1 MKIKKFQSGGISYIP
16 TDYSEGAAGTS
27 AASSSKVPG
36 FTDKIIDMVLSEGID
51 SDVSSFLGQVEQV
64 LNLAND
70 PTGQNLSMREILQL
84 ARAASSVKTNYLMF
98 KDAQK
103 ALDAED
109 AWGDIATDSRGYIYT
124 WNQKSNKIEK
134 VTPSKYNP
142 QEQVAL
148 TNQDLLNI
156 RWNNTDTRYDTSIIT
171 DVTKTIGMKTI
182 SNYLIDTIKKFEQSE
197 VTGFASK
204 TNTDIS
210 SGLRALV
217 NHMDTNGNTIGDLI
231 TAGPD
236 GLYKLSQKATVK
248 DTNIAKAVA
257 YLIQSLNNDMKHALV
272 AKATVEGYTP
282 DAYLVELLDIYTGRS
297 MVADYDATT
306 SRAANGGGEGGSSG
320 SKIQQT
326 LAESYVTGSNVVPMQ
341 MIPIAPNNSKT
352 TLFAPAQNVQS
363 IRLDRSGQPGQP
375 MPISNLRTVIQ
386 DAYALGNVTNRGT
399 VVFGD
404 QLINE
409 AQLNGL
415 VYTGT
420 DMYRVI
426 LPFKV
431 ENGRHIVPD
440 FELQNK
446 LNDIVEN
453 GKNQGDDISTI
464 NRYLN
469 QACPG
474 ARYNSETQTIELPND
489 RKHAFLTFGAQA
501 ASNYV
506 DFNTDSD
513 YITKVSDP
521 NTDVYKNAVQ
531 YGYATH
537 GKNDEKSTEASG
549 VGPVVDPFGL
559 RTKGKIYEGM
569 VYLPISNDLAGT
581 LGYNQGYTDKDLY
594 TNVSGRYEEHEREM
608 AIRDRMNSGGIQT
621 NWNER

>member
-70 PTGQNLSMREILQL
+70 PAGQNLSMREILQL

-156 RWNNTDTRYDTSIIT
+156 RWNNPDTRYDTSIIT

-257 YLIQSLNNDMKHALV
+257 YLIQSLSNDMKHSLV

-431 ENGRHIVPD
+431 VDGRHIVPD

-506 DFNTDSD
+506 DFDTDSEYIIKADDSNTD
-513 YITKVSDP
+513 I
-521 NTDVYKNAVQ
+521 YKNAVQ

-549 VGPVVDPFGL
+549 VGPVVDPFGW

-569 VYLPISNDLAGT
+569 IYLPISNDLAGT

>member
-1 MKIKKFQSGGISYIP
+1 MKIKSYAGGGIAYLP
-16 TDYSEGAAGTS
+16 TTTNRGEAAS
-27 AASSSKVPG
+27 AASSSSSSSKVPG
-36 FTDKIIDMVLSEGID
+36 FADKIIDMVKSEGID
-51 SDVSSFLGQVEQV
+51 SDVNAFLNQVERT

-84 ARAASSVKTNYLMF
+84 ARAASSVKTNYTMF

-103 ALDAED
+103 ALDTED
-109 AWGDIATDSRGYIYT
+109 AWGDVATDSKGYIYT
-124 WNQKSNKIEK
+124 WNQDSNKIEK
-134 VTPSKYNP
+134 VAPSAYNP
-142 QEQVAL
+142 EKQLAL
-148 TNQDLLNI
+148 TNQDLLNF
-156 RWNNTDTRYDTSIIT
+156 RWNNTDTKYNTSIIT
-171 DVTKTIGMKTI
+171 DVSKSVGMKTI
-182 SNYLIDTIKKFEQSE
+182 STYLVDLIKKFEQSE
-197 VTGFASK
+197 VTGYGSK
-204 TNTDIS
+204 TNSEIA
-210 SGLRALV
+210 SGLKALV
-217 NHMDTNGNTIGDLI
+217 NHSDTNGNTIGDLI

-236 GLYKLSQKATVK
+236 GLYKLTQKATIK
-248 DTNIAKAVA
+248 DAHIDKAIN
-257 YLIQSLNNDMKHALV
+257 YLVQSLNNDMKHALV
-272 AKATVEGYTP
+272 AKAAVEGYTP
-282 DAYLVELLDIYTGRS
+282 EAYLVELLDIYTGRS
-297 MVADYDATT
+297 ITADYDATT
-306 SRAANGGGEGGSSG
+306 SKAASGGDEGSSG

-326 LAESYVTGSNVVPMQ
+326 LAESYVTGSNAVPMQ

-352 TLFAPAQNVQS
+352 ALYVPAQNVQS
-363 IRLDRSGQPGQP
+363 VRLDRSGQPGQP
-375 MPISNLRTVIQ
+375 MPIANLRTVIQ
-386 DAYALGNVTNRGT
+386 NSYALGNITNRGT

-404 QLINE
+404 QLINDT
-409 AQLNGL
+409 QLNGL

-426 LPFKV
+426 LPYKV
-431 ENGRHIVPD
+431 VDGRHIVPD

-464 NRYLN
+464 NRFLN

-474 ARYNSETQTIELPND
+474 ARYNSETQTIELPSNK
-489 RKHAFLTFGAQA
+489 KHAFLTFGAQA

-581 LGYNQGYTDKDLY
+581 LGYNQGYTDKDVY

-608 AIRDRMNSGGIQT
+608 AIRDRINSGGLPT
-621 NWNER
+621 NW

>member
-16 TDYSEGAAGTS
+16 TDYSRGAADTS

-197 VTGFASK
+197 VTGYASK

-297 MVADYDATT
+297 IVADYDATT

-506 DFNTDSD
+506 DFDTDSD
-513 YITKVSDP
+513 YIIKANDS

-549 VGPVVDPFGL
+549 VGPAIDPFGL
-559 RTKGKIYEGM
+559 RTSGKIYEGM

-608 AIRDRMNSGGIQT
+608 AIRDRMNSGGLPT
-621 NWNER
+621 NW

>member
-1 MKIKKFQSGGISYIP
+1 MKIKSYAGGGIAYLP
-16 TDYSEGAAGTS
+16 TTTNRGEAAS
-27 AASSSKVPG
+27 AASSSSSSSKVPG
-36 FTDKIIDMVLSEGID
+36 FADKIIDMVRSEGID
-51 SDVSSFLGQVEQV
+51 SDVNAFLNQVERT

-84 ARAASSVKTNYLMF
+84 ARSASSIKTNYIMF

-103 ALDAED
+103 ALDSED
-109 AWGDIATDSRGYIYT
+109 AWGDVATDSRGFIYT
-124 WNQKSNKIEK
+124 WNQESNKIEK
-134 VTPSKYNP
+134 VAPSAYNAEK
-142 QEQVAL
+142 QLAL
-148 TNQDLLNI
+148 TNQDLLNF
-156 RWNNTDTRYDTSIIT
+156 RWNNIDTKYDTSIIT
-171 DVTKTIGMKTI
+171 DVAHSVGMKTI
-182 SNYLIDTIKKFEQSE
+182 SSYLIDLVKNFEQSE
-197 VTGFASK
+197 VTGYGNK
-204 TNTDIS
+204 TNSEIA
-210 SGLRALV
+210 SGLKSLV
-217 NHMDTNGNTIGDLI
+217 SHLDTNGNTIGDLI

-248 DTNIAKAVA
+248 DTNIAKAVG

-272 AKATVEGYTP
+272 AKAAVEGYTP
-282 DAYLVELLDIYTGRS
+282 EAYLVELLDIYTGRS
-297 MVADYDATT
+297 IVADYDATT
-306 SRAANGGGEGGSSG
+306 SRAASGGGEGSSSG

-404 QLINE
+404 QLINDT
-409 AQLNGL
+409 QLNGL

-431 ENGRHIVPD
+431 VDGRHIVPD

-453 GKNQGDDISTI
+453 GKNQGADITTI

-469 QACPG
+469 QECPG
-474 ARYNSETQTIELPND
+474 ARYNPSTDSIELPNN

-506 DFNTDSD
+506 DFNKDSE
-513 YITKVSDP
+513 YITKVSNP
-521 NTDVYKNAVQ
+521 NVDVYKNAVQ

-537 GKNDEKSTEASG
+537 GKNDEKSVEESGMGASL
-549 VGPVVDPFGL
+549 FGWG
-559 RTKGKIYEGM
+559 TSNKIYEGM

-581 LGYNQGYTDKDLY
+581 LGYNQGYVEKDLY

-608 AIRDRMNSGGIQT
+608 DIQDRINSGRLQT
-621 NWNER
+621 NW

>member
-16 TDYSEGAAGTS
+16 TDYSRGAADTS

-51 SDVSSFLGQVEQV
+51 SDVNSFLSQVEQV

-103 ALDAED
+103 ALDSED

-134 VTPSKYNP
+134 VTPSKYDP
-142 QEQVAL
+142 QEQIAL

-156 RWNNTDTRYDTSIIT
+156 RWNNIDTRYDTSIIT

-182 SNYLIDTIKKFEQSE
+182 SNYLIDLIKKFEQSE
-197 VTGFASK
+197 VTGYASK
-204 TNTDIS
+204 TNSDIS
-210 SGLRALV
+210 SGLKALV
-217 NHMDTNGNTIGDLI
+217 NHIDTNGNTIGDLI

-257 YLIQSLNNDMKHALV
+257 YLIQSLSNDMKHALV

-297 MVADYDATT
+297 MVADYDANT

-404 QLINE
+404 QLINDT
-409 AQLNGL
+409 QLNGL

-431 ENGRHIVPD
+431 VDGRHIVPD

-453 GKNQGDDISTI
+453 GKNQGNDISTI

-474 ARYNSETQTIELPND
+474 ARYNPETQTIELPND

-513 YITKVSDP
+513 YITKVSNP

-537 GKNDEKSTEASG
+537 DKNDEKSTEASG
-549 VGPVVDPFGL
+549 IGPVIDPLGW
-559 RTKGKIYEGM
+559 RTSGKIYEGM

-608 AIRDRMNSGGIQT
+608 AIRDRMNSGGLPT
-621 NWNER
+621 NW

>member
-1 MKIKKFQSGGISYIP
+1 
-16 TDYSEGAAGTS
+16 
-27 AASSSKVPG
+27 
-36 FTDKIIDMVLSEGID
+36 
-51 SDVSSFLGQVEQV
+51 
-64 LNLAND
+64 
-70 PTGQNLSMREILQL
+70 
-84 ARAASSVKTNYLMF
+84 
-98 KDAQK
+98 
-103 ALDAED
+103 
-109 AWGDIATDSRGYIYT
+109 
-124 WNQKSNKIEK
+124 
-134 VTPSKYNP
+134 
-142 QEQVAL
+142 
-148 TNQDLLNI
+148 
-156 RWNNTDTRYDTSIIT
+156 
-171 DVTKTIGMKTI
+171 MKTI
-182 SNYLIDTIKKFEQSE
+182 SNYLVDLIKKFEQSE

-204 TNTDIS
+204 TNSDIS
-210 SGLRALV
+210 SGLKALV

-282 DAYLVELLDIYTGRS
+282 EAYLVELLDIYTGRS

-375 MPISNLRTVIQ
+375 IPISNLRTVIQ

-404 QLINE
+404 QLISDT
-409 AQLNGL
+409 QLNGL

-431 ENGRHIVPD
+431 VDGRHIVPD

-453 GKNQGDDISTI
+453 GKNQGADVITI

-469 QACPG
+469 QECPG
-474 ARYNSETQTIELPND
+474 ARYNPETQTIELPND

-506 DFNTDSD
+506 DFDTDSD

-537 GKNDEKSTEASG
+537 DKNDEKSTEASG
-549 VGPVVDPFGL
+549 MGPALFG
-559 RTKGKIYEGM
+559 
-569 VYLPISNDLAGT
+569 
-581 LGYNQGYTDKDLY
+581 
-594 TNVSGRYEEHEREM
+594 
-608 AIRDRMNSGGIQT
+608 
-621 NWNER
+621 

>member
-1 MKIKKFQSGGISYIP
+1 MKIKSYAGGGIAYLP
-16 TDYSEGAAGTS
+16 TTTNRGEAAS
-27 AASSSKVPG
+27 AASSSSSSSKVPG
-36 FTDKIIDMVLSEGID
+36 FADKIIDMVKSEGID
-51 SDVSSFLGQVEQV
+51 SDVNAFLNQVERT

-84 ARAASSVKTNYLMF
+84 ARAASSVKTNYTMF

-109 AWGDIATDSRGYIYT
+109 AWGDVATDSKGYIYT
-124 WNQKSNKIEK
+124 WNQDSNKIEK
-134 VTPSKYNP
+134 VAPSAYNP
-142 QEQVAL
+142 EKQLAL
-148 TNQDLLNI
+148 TNKDLLNF
-156 RWNNTDTRYDTSIIT
+156 RWNNTDTKYNTSIIT
-171 DVTKTIGMKTI
+171 DVSKSVGMKTI
-182 SNYLIDTIKKFEQSE
+182 STYLVDLIKKFEQSE
-197 VTGFASK
+197 VTGYGSK
-204 TNTDIS
+204 TNSEIA
-210 SGLRALV
+210 SGLKALV
-217 NHMDTNGNTIGDLI
+217 NHSDTNGNTIGDLI

-236 GLYKLSQKATVK
+236 GLYKLTQKATIK
-248 DTNIAKAVA
+248 DAHIDKAIN
-257 YLIQSLNNDMKHALV
+257 YLVQSLNNDMKHALV
-272 AKATVEGYTP
+272 AKAAVEGYTP
-282 DAYLVELLDIYTGRS
+282 EAYLVELLDIYTGRS
-297 MVADYDATT
+297 ITADYDATT
-306 SRAANGGGEGGSSG
+306 SKAASGGDGGSSG

-352 TLFAPAQNVQS
+352 TLYVPAQNVQS

-375 MPISNLRTVIQ
+375 MPISNLRTIIQ
-386 DAYALGNVTNRGT
+386 DSYALGNITNRGT

-404 QLINE
+404 QLISDT
-409 AQLNGL
+409 QLNGL

-426 LPFKV
+426 LPYKV
-431 ENGRHIVPD
+431 VDGRHIVPD

-453 GKNQGDDISTI
+453 GKNQGADVTTI

-469 QACPG
+469 QECPG
-474 ARYNSETQTIELPND
+474 AQYNSETQTIELPNN

-513 YITKVSDP
+513 YITKVNEP
-521 NTDVYKNAVQ
+521 NVDVYKNAVQ

-537 GKNDEKSTEASG
+537 GKNDEKSVEASG
-549 VGPVVDPFGL
+549 MGPSWFGL
-559 RTKGKIYEGM
+559 GTKNKIYEGM

-581 LGYNQGYTDKDLY
+581 LGYNQGYVDKEAY
-594 TNVSGRYEEHEREM
+594 TNISGRYEDHEREM
-608 AIRDRMNSGGIQT
+608 AIRDRMNSGGLPT
-621 NWNER
+621 NW

>member
-1 MKIKKFQSGGISYIP
+1 MKIKSYAGGGIAYLP
-16 TDYSEGAAGTS
+16 TTTNRGEAAS
-27 AASSSKVPG
+27 AASSSSSSSKVPG
-36 FTDKIIDMVLSEGID
+36 FADKIIDMVKSEGID
-51 SDVSSFLGQVEQV
+51 SDVNAFLNQVERT

-84 ARAASSVKTNYLMF
+84 ARTASSVKTNYTMF

-109 AWGDIATDSRGYIYT
+109 AWGDVATDSRGYIYT
-124 WNQKSNKIEK
+124 LNQDSNKIEK
-134 VTPSKYNP
+134 VAPSAYNP
-142 QEQVAL
+142 EKQLAL
-148 TNQDLLNI
+148 TNQDLLNF
-156 RWNNTDTRYDTSIIT
+156 RWNNTDTKYNTSIIT
-171 DVTKTIGMKTI
+171 DVSKSVGMKTI
-182 SNYLIDTIKKFEQSE
+182 STYLIDIIKNFEQSE
-197 VTGFASK
+197 VTGYGNKINA
-204 TNTDIS
+204 DIA
-210 SGLRALV
+210 SGLKALV
-217 NHMDTNGNTIGDLI
+217 NHSDTNGNTIGDLI

-236 GLYKLSQKATVK
+236 GLYKLTQKATIK
-248 DTNIAKAVA
+248 DAHIDKAIN
-257 YLIQSLNNDMKHALV
+257 YLVQSLNNDMKHALV
-272 AKATVEGYTP
+272 AKAAVEGYTP
-282 DAYLVELLDIYTGRS
+282 EAYLVELLDIYTGRS
-297 MVADYDATT
+297 ITADYDATT
-306 SRAANGGGEGGSSG
+306 SRAASGGDGGSSG

-352 TLFAPAQNVQS
+352 TLYFPAQNVQS
-363 IRLDRSGQPGQP
+363 VRLDRSGQPGQP
-375 MPISNLRTVIQ
+375 MPIANLRTVIQ
-386 DAYALGNVTNRGT
+386 DSYALGNITNRGT

-404 QLINE
+404 QLISDT
-409 AQLNGL
+409 QLNGL

-426 LPFKV
+426 LPYKV
-431 ENGRHIVPD
+431 VDGRHIVPD

-453 GKNQGDDISTI
+453 GKNQGADVTTI

-469 QACPG
+469 QECPG
-474 ARYNSETQTIELPND
+474 AQYNPETQTIELPNN

-513 YITKVSDP
+513 YITKVNEP
-521 NTDVYKNAVQ
+521 NVDVYKNAVQ

-537 GKNDEKSTEASG
+537 GKNDEKSIEASG
-549 VGPVVDPFGL
+549 MGPSWFGL
-559 RTKGKIYEGM
+559 GTKNKIYEGM

-581 LGYNQGYTDKDLY
+581 LGYNQGYVDKEAY

-608 AIRDRMNSGGIQT
+608 AIRNRMNSGELPT
-621 NWNER
+621 NW

>member
-1 MKIKKFQSGGISYIP
+1 
-16 TDYSEGAAGTS
+16 
-27 AASSSKVPG
+27 
-36 FTDKIIDMVLSEGID
+36 
-51 SDVSSFLGQVEQV
+51 
-64 LNLAND
+64 
-70 PTGQNLSMREILQL
+70 
-84 ARAASSVKTNYLMF
+84 
-98 KDAQK
+98 
-103 ALDAED
+103 
-109 AWGDIATDSRGYIYT
+109 
-124 WNQKSNKIEK
+124 
-134 VTPSKYNP
+134 
-142 QEQVAL
+142 
-148 TNQDLLNI
+148 
-156 RWNNTDTRYDTSIIT
+156 
-171 DVTKTIGMKTI
+171 MKTI

-257 YLIQSLNNDMKHALV
+257 YLIQSLSNDMKHALV

-431 ENGRHIVPD
+431 EKGRHIVPD

-506 DFNTDSD
+506 DFDTDSEYIIKADDSNTD
-513 YITKVSDP
+513 I
-521 NTDVYKNAVQ
+521 YKNAVQ

-549 VGPVVDPFGL
+549 VGPVVDPFG
-559 RTKGKIYEGM
+559 
-569 VYLPISNDLAGT
+569 
-581 LGYNQGYTDKDLY
+581 
-594 TNVSGRYEEHEREM
+594 
-608 AIRDRMNSGGIQT
+608 
-621 NWNER
+621 

>member
-16 TDYSEGAAGTS
+16 TDYSRGAADTS

-51 SDVSSFLGQVEQV
+51 SDVNSFLSQVEQV

-103 ALDAED
+103 ALDSED

-134 VTPSKYNP
+134 VTPSKYDP
-142 QEQVAL
+142 QEQIAL

-156 RWNNTDTRYDTSIIT
+156 RWNNIDTRYDTSIIT

-182 SNYLIDTIKKFEQSE
+182 SNYLIDLIKKFEQSE
-197 VTGFASK
+197 VTGYVSK
-204 TNTDIS
+204 ANSDIS
-210 SGLRALV
+210 SGLKALV
-217 NHMDTNGNTIGDLI
+217 NHIDTNGNTIGDLI

-257 YLIQSLNNDMKHALV
+257 YLIQSLSNDMKHALV

-297 MVADYDATT
+297 MVADYDANT

-404 QLINE
+404 QLISDT
-409 AQLNGL
+409 QLNGL

-431 ENGRHIVPD
+431 VDGKHIVPD

-453 GKNQGDDISTI
+453 GKNQGNDISTI

-474 ARYNSETQTIELPND
+474 ARYNPETQTIELPND

-513 YITKVSDP
+513 YITKVSNP

-537 GKNDEKSTEASG
+537 DKNDEKSIEASG
-549 VGPVVDPFGL
+549 IGPVIDPLGW
-559 RTKGKIYEGM
+559 RTSGKIYEGM

-608 AIRDRMNSGGIQT
+608 AIRDRMNSGGLPT
-621 NWNER
+621 NW

>member
-16 TDYSEGAAGTS
+16 TDYSRGAADTS

-51 SDVSSFLGQVEQV
+51 SDVNSFLSQVEQV

-103 ALDAED
+103 ALDSED

-134 VTPSKYNP
+134 VTPSKYDP
-142 QEQVAL
+142 QEQIAL

-156 RWNNTDTRYDTSIIT
+156 RWNNIDTRYDTSIIT

-182 SNYLIDTIKKFEQSE
+182 SNYLIDLIKKFEQSE
-197 VTGFASK
+197 VTGYASK
-204 TNTDIS
+204 TNSDIS
-210 SGLRALV
+210 SGLKALV
-217 NHMDTNGNTIGDLI
+217 NHIDTNGNTIGDLI

-257 YLIQSLNNDMKHALV
+257 YLIQSLSNDMKHALV

-297 MVADYDATT
+297 MVADYDANT

-404 QLINE
+404 QLISDT
-409 AQLNGL
+409 QLNGL

-431 ENGRHIVPD
+431 VDGRHIVPD

-453 GKNQGDDISTI
+453 GKNQGNDISTI

-474 ARYNSETQTIELPND
+474 ARYNPETQTIELPND

-513 YITKVSDP
+513 YITKVSNP

-537 GKNDEKSTEASG
+537 DKNDEKSIEASG
-549 VGPVVDPFGL
+549 IGPVIDPLGW
-559 RTKGKIYEGM
+559 RTSGKIYEGM

-608 AIRDRMNSGGIQT
+608 AIRDRMNSGGLPT
-621 NWNER
+621 NW

>member
-1 MKIKKFQSGGISYIP
+1 MKIKLYAGGGIAYLP
-16 TDYSEGAAGTS
+16 TTNARGEAAK
-27 AASSSKVPG
+27 AASSSSNSSKVPG
-36 FTDKIIDMVLSEGID
+36 FADKIIDMVKSEGID
-51 SDVSSFLGQVEQV
+51 SDVNAFLNQVERT

-70 PTGQNLSMREILQL
+70 PTGQNLSMKEILQL

-109 AWGDIATDSRGYIYT
+109 AWGDVATDSRGYIYT
-124 WNQKSNKIEK
+124 WNQESNKIEK
-134 VTPSKYNP
+134 VAPSAYNAEK
-142 QEQVAL
+142 QLAL
-148 TNQDLLNI
+148 TNQDLLNF
-156 RWNNTDTRYDTSIIT
+156 RWNNTDTKYDTSIIT
-171 DVTKTIGMKTI
+171 DVSKSVGMKTI
-182 SNYLIDTIKKFEQSE
+182 STYLVDLIKKFEQSE
-197 VTGFASK
+197 VTGYGSK
-204 TNTDIS
+204 TNSEIA
-210 SGLRALV
+210 SGLKALV
-217 NHMDTNGNTIGDLI
+217 DHLDVNGNTIGDLI

-236 GLYKLSQKATVK
+236 GLYKLTQKATVK
-248 DTNIAKAVA
+248 DTNIAKAVS

-272 AKATVEGYTP
+272 AKAAVEGYTP
-282 DAYLVELLDIYTGRS
+282 EAYLVELLDIYTGRS

-306 SRAANGGGEGGSSG
+306 SRAANGGEGGSSG

-326 LAESYVTGSNVVPMQ
+326 LAETYVTGSNAVPMQ
-341 MIPIAPNNSKT
+341 LIPISPSGSRV
-352 TLFAPAQNVQS
+352 TLYAPAQNVQS
-363 IRLDRSGQPGQP
+363 VRLDRSGQPGQP
-375 MPISNLRTVIQ
+375 MPISNLRTIIQ
-386 DAYALGNVTNRGT
+386 DSYAIGNIINRGT
-399 VVFGD
+399 AVFGD

-409 AQLNGL
+409 NQLNGL

-426 LPFKV
+426 LPYKV
-431 ENGRHIVPD
+431 VDGRHIVPD

-464 NRYLN
+464 NRFLN

-474 ARYNSETQTIELPND
+474 ARYNPQTEIIELPNN
-489 RKHAFLTFGAQA
+489 RKHTFLTFGAQA

-506 DFNTDSD
+506 DFNTDSE

-521 NTDVYKNAVQ
+521 NVDVYKNAVQ

-549 VGPVVDPFGL
+549 MGPSWFGL
-559 RTKGKIYEGM
+559 GTKNKIYEGM

-581 LGYNQGYTDKDLY
+581 LGYNQGYADKEVY
-594 TNVSGRYEEHEREM
+594 TNIGGRYAEHERELD
-608 AIRDRMNSGGIQT
+608 IQDRINSGRLQT
-621 NWNER
+621 NW

>member
-210 SGLRALV
+210 SGLKALV

-282 DAYLVELLDIYTGRS
+282 EAYLVELLDIYTGRS

-431 ENGRHIVPD
+431 VDGRHIVPD

-506 DFNTDSD
+506 DFDTDSEYIIKADDSNTD
-513 YITKVSDP
+513 I
-521 NTDVYKNAVQ
+521 YKNAVQ

-549 VGPVVDPFGL
+549 VGPVVDPFGW

>member
-1 MKIKKFQSGGISYIP
+1 MKIKSYAGGGIAYLP
-16 TDYSEGAAGTS
+16 TTTNRGEAAS
-27 AASSSKVPG
+27 AASSSSSSSKVPG
-36 FTDKIIDMVLSEGID
+36 FADKIIDMVKSEGID
-51 SDVSSFLGQVEQV
+51 SDVNAFLNQVERT

-84 ARAASSVKTNYLMF
+84 ARAASSVKTNYTMF

-109 AWGDIATDSRGYIYT
+109 AWGDVATDSKGYIYT
-124 WNQKSNKIEK
+124 WNQDSNKIEK
-134 VTPSKYNP
+134 VAPSAYNP
-142 QEQVAL
+142 EKQLAL
-148 TNQDLLNI
+148 TNQDLLNF
-156 RWNNTDTRYDTSIIT
+156 RWNNTDTKYNTSIIT
-171 DVTKTIGMKTI
+171 DVSKSIGMKTI
-182 SNYLIDTIKKFEQSE
+182 STYLVDLIKKFEQSE
-197 VTGFASK
+197 VTGYGSK
-204 TNTDIS
+204 TNSEIA
-210 SGLRALV
+210 SGLKALV
-217 NHMDTNGNTIGDLI
+217 NHSDTNGNTIGDLI

-236 GLYKLSQKATVK
+236 GLYKLTQKATIK
-248 DTNIAKAVA
+248 DAHIDKAIN
-257 YLIQSLNNDMKHALV
+257 YLVQSLNNDMKHALV
-272 AKATVEGYTP
+272 AKAAVEGYTP
-282 DAYLVELLDIYTGRS
+282 EAYLVELLDIYTGRS
-297 MVADYDATT
+297 ITADYDATT
-306 SRAANGGGEGGSSG
+306 SKAASGGDGGSSG

-326 LAESYVTGSNVVPMQ
+326 LAESYVTGSNAVPMQ

-352 TLFAPAQNVQS
+352 TLYVPAQNVQS
-363 IRLDRSGQPGQP
+363 VRLDRSGQPGQP
-375 MPISNLRTVIQ
+375 MPIANLRTVIQ
-386 DAYALGNVTNRGT
+386 DSYALGNITNRGT

-404 QLINE
+404 QLISDT
-409 AQLNGL
+409 QLNGL

-426 LPFKV
+426 LPYKV
-431 ENGRHIVPD
+431 VDGRHIVPD

-453 GKNQGDDISTI
+453 GKNQGADVTTI

-469 QACPG
+469 QECPG
-474 ARYNSETQTIELPND
+474 AQYNPETQTIELPNN

-513 YITKVSDP
+513 YITKVNEP

-537 GKNDEKSTEASG
+537 GKNDEKSVEASG
-549 VGPVVDPFGL
+549 MGPSWFGL
-559 RTKGKIYEGM
+559 GTKNKIYEGM

-581 LGYNQGYTDKDLY
+581 LGYNQGYVDKEAY

-608 AIRDRMNSGGIQT
+608 AIRDRMNSGELPT
-621 NWNER
+621 NW

>member
-182 SNYLIDTIKKFEQSE
+182 SNYLIDTVKKFEQSE

-282 DAYLVELLDIYTGRS
+282 EAYLVELLDIYTGRS

-375 MPISNLRTVIQ
+375 MPIANLRTVIQ
-386 DAYALGNVTNRGT
+386 DSYALGNVTNRGT

-506 DFNTDSD
+506 DFDTDSEYIIKADDSNTD
-513 YITKVSDP
+513 I
-521 NTDVYKNAVQ
+521 YKNAVQ

-549 VGPVVDPFGL
+549 VGPVVDPFGW